1 MPVILV
7 DMKNLRLEIEER
19 IKQILIS
26 GLDINP
32 EIIAMSNPSTPL
44 LGRGIGL
51 DSMETLSLISAIEK
65 EFDIE
70 VADDDLTVDLF
81 KNIGTLA
88 EYILQ
93 KTK

>member
-1 MPVILV
+1 MT
-7 DMKNLRLEIEER
+7 NLRLEIQER

-26 GLDINP
+26 ELEVNP
-32 EIIAMSNPSTPL
+32 EIIAMSDLSTSL
-44 LGRGIGL
+44 LGRGVGL
-51 DSMETLSLISAIEK
+51 DSMETLSLVSAIEK

-70 VADDDLTVDLF
+70 VADNDLTVDLF

-93 KTK
+93 KAKE